1 MAQRF
6 VRQLEVQ
13 NPSCRQPL
21 TLPALTGEPP
31 ERGREGAETLRTPQ
45 LPQRVGPGLATCWA
59 GAPMLHL
66 LTSPA
71 ITIEKIVETKCSGQF
86 VLCAFIRAFKL
97 GEEQRPGNFSPCGY
111 VIGYWAMIYA

>member
-13 NPSCRQPL
+13 SPSCRQPL

-59 GAPMLHL
+59 GATVLRL
-66 LTSPA
+66 IASPA
-71 ITIEKIVETKCSGQF
+71 ITIEKIVETKCSHQF
-86 VLCAFIRAFKL
+86 VFCAFVRTFKL
-97 GEEQRPGNFSPCGY
+97 GEEQRPGNFSPRGY
-111 VIGYWAMIYA
+111 VIGYWAMTNA

>member
-1 MAQRF
+1 MH
-6 VRQLEVQ
+6 QLEVQ

-45 LPQRVGPGLATCWA
+45 LPQRVGPGRATCWA
-59 GAPMLHL
+59 CAPMLHL
-66 LTSPA
+66 IASPA
-71 ITIEKIVETKCSGQF
+71 ITIEKIVETKCSRQF

-97 GEEQRPGNFSPCGY
+97 REEQWPGNCSPCGY
-111 VIGYWAMIYA
+111 VIGYWAMIRA